1 MEEFDSNV
9 TTKRRVGCAVDLA
22 HPTFPNERTKGIST
36 ETYAGLDFHWA
47 FCTVMLLVGLG
58 FWK

>member
-1 MEEFDSNV
+1 
-9 TTKRRVGCAVDLA
+9 LA

-47 FCTVMLLVGLG
+47 FFAVLVLVGLG
-58 FWK
+58 FGNDGGDSNLLRLAAPE